1 MKKFIYYIVS
11 LLILLSLTGCGA
23 VLTNYHEVSSLQIVQ
38 TLGIDNSEDGV
49 VISISTGSTDE
60 ADPTI
65 ISHPGATITTAMD
78 LLQEYS
84 TKENLFF
91 AHTSHIA
98 LGQQTAEE
106 GIAYI
111 LDYVTRAIQMRT
123 VIPIYV
129 VKGGTAKELVTGTG
143 DGTYDITDVLQSFER
158 NIELRSENHVYTT
171 GEIARSLVEN
181 GAALMSAVHCEKTD
195 DVIFSGGGGL
205 AAIPDGFAVIKE
217 DRLIGFLSPDMARS
231 VNLLLGRIRGGY
243 TIVEASEGDR
253 VTLDF
258 KSGETKFKAIYADDG
273 SIEKITVDTRLETGV
288 SEMKVPSALTNK
300 EYLSSLE
307 KMKQSQ
313 TAELLKQ
320 VLEYSRDQRAD
331 FLGLGKILRSQDPVS
346 FSKIPGG
353 WEDALGSAVFEITVK
368 VDILMSYDIINP
380 TVEHR

>member
-1 MKKFIYYIVS
+1 MKKLIYYIVYLLS
-11 LLILLSLTGCGA
+11 LFSLTGCSA

-38 TLGIDNSEDGV
+38 TLGIDNYEDGV

-98 LGQQTAEE
+98 LGQKTAED

-123 VIPIYV
+123 VIPMYV
-129 VKGGTAKELVTGTG
+129 VKDGTAKELVTGTG

-158 NIELRSENHVYTT
+158 NVELRSENHVYTT
-171 GEIARSLVEN
+171 GEIAQSLVEN
-181 GAALMSAVHCEKTD
+181 GAALMSAVSCEETE

-205 AAIPDGFAVIKE
+205 AAIPDGFAVIKG
-217 DRLIGFLSPDMARS
+217 DRLIGFLNPDMARS
-231 VNLLLGRIRGGY
+231 VSLLLGKVRGGY
-243 TIVEASEGDR
+243 TIVEDSEGDK
-253 VTLDF
+253 VTLDI
-258 KSGETKFKAIYADDG
+258 KSGETKFKAVYADDG
-273 SIEKITVDTRLETGV
+273 SIEKITVNTRIDTGV
-288 SEMKVPSALTNK
+288 SEMKVPATLTDK
-300 EYLSSLE
+300 DYLSQLE
-307 KMKQSQ
+307 QTKQAQ
-313 TAELLKQ
+313 TAELIKQ
-320 VLEYSRDQRAD
+320 VLEYSRDERAD
-331 FLGLGKILRSQDPVS
+331 FLGLGKILRSQNPVG
-346 FSKIPGG
+346 FANIPGG
-353 WEDALGSAVFEITVK
+353 WNEALGSAVFEISVT